1 MIQIILTISLCF
13 NFFQTIAFWLL
24 VIAYKGTI
32 DSHKKIDDELDE
44 LLNDMKEKL
53 K

>member
-24 VIAYKGTI
+24 VLAYKGTI
-32 DSHKKIDDELDE
+32 DVNKEVNNELDE
-44 LLNDMKEKL
+44 LLKEMKEKL

>member
-24 VIAYKGTI
+24 VIAYKGTM
-32 DSHKKIDDELDE
+32 DSHKEIDNELDN
-44 LLNDMKEKL
+44 LLKEMKEKL